1 MLTVAWYRFQATF
14 RRRWGG
20 YVAIVLLIGLV
31 GGLAMASLIA
41 ARRTES
47 SYPTFLAGTNP
58 SDLLVQPTTAV
69 TCTSGFVGQ
78 IARLPH
84 VRQVGCALAL
94 TAATLTRDGGLGT
107 VLLTRV
113 ELVASTDGLFSD
125 HQDRV
130 TITTGRAADPARAT
144 EIVASPAAA
153 ALFGLHVGSHLEV
166 GIDCSS
172 PTSSP
177 QCPTSPTAHYRTI
190 RLTVVG
196 IGVFNIQVVQ
206 DDIDRGHTGFLL
218 GTPALAQRFSACC
231 TNVTYDG
238 LRLVGGS
245 PDDRVVEKEYAHL
258 LATSSFTAGTGQ
270 QQFQIYDS
278 SVIEAEAQRAI
289 GPEAVALAVFGII
302 AALAALLIGI
312 QAISRQLQADAEDVA
327 VLRAVGA
334 GPWITSTDGLLGVMG
349 AVFGGTILAAGVAI
363 GLSPLALFGPVHEVE
378 PSPGFDFDWTVLG
391 LGALALV
398 FVLVG
403 VAGLITYRR
412 APHRSTA
419 QRRSDMRG
427 SRVVRAAVA
436 SGLPIAGVSGM
447 RFALEPGRG
456 RSSVPVRS
464 VIAGA
469 ILAITVVTAT
479 LTFGAS
485 LNTLISHPS
494 LYGWNFDYALYS
506 TDGYGPLPS
515 QTVDSLLAHDHQVTR
530 TTGAYF
536 ATVQIDGQTI
546 PAMVEPSRAALAPP
560 ILAGRGVDGPH
571 EVVLGPAT
579 LAQLHKRIGDTVV
592 VKPVIFRPIRLRIV
606 GTATLPTI
614 GTTLGIHQSVSTGA
628 VISTEAVP
636 SALLNSYGPFSG
648 PNAIFIRLRTGAD
661 PVAARQSLEKIA
673 QEIHRTFK
681 TPQATA
687 TFGPGVYYGID
698 IALLTVQRPAEIV
711 NYRSMGTTPGVLAG
725 GLALGA
731 VVALSLTL
739 VASVRH
745 RRHELALLK
754 TFGCTQRQLAI
765 AIASQSTV
773 IAIVGLIIGVP
784 LGLALGR
791 ILWDLFARQLSVV
804 AHSTVPTVLIVLVAV
819 GTLVLANF
827 VAALPGRRAARTP
840 TALVLRAE

>member
-20 YVAIVLLIGLV
+20 YLAIALLIGLV
-31 GGLAMASLIA
+31 GGLAMASLVA

-69 TCTSGFVGQ
+69 TCESGFVGQ

-84 VRQVGCALAL
+84 VKQVGCALAL
-94 TAATLTRDGGLGT
+94 TAETLTRNGELGT
-107 VLLTRV
+107 VLLTQV
-113 ELVASTDGLFSD
+113 ELVASTDGLFSGQ
-125 HQDRV
+125 QDRV
-130 TITTGRAADPARAT
+130 TITAGRAADPARAN
-144 EIVASPAAA
+144 EIVASPTAA

-177 QCPTSPTAHYRTI
+177 QCPTSPTAHYRTV

-196 IGVFNIQVVQ
+196 LGVFNTQVVQ

-218 GTPALAQRFSACC
+218 GSPALAKRFSACC

-245 PDDRVVEKEYAHL
+245 SDDKVVEQEYAHL
-258 LATSSFTAGTGQ
+258 LATSSFTAGAG

-334 GPWITSTDGLLGVMG
+334 GPWITSTDGFVGVVG

-363 GLSPLALFGPVHEVE
+363 GLSPLALFGPVHGVE

-403 VAGLITYRR
+403 VAGLVSYRR
-412 APHRSTA
+412 APHRITA
-419 QRRSDMRG
+419 QPRSGMRG
-427 SRVVRAAVA
+427 SRVVRAALA
-436 SGLPIAGVSGM
+436 SGLPIACVSGL

-485 LNTLISHPS
+485 LNTLISQPS

-515 QTVDSLLAHDHQVTR
+515 HTADSLLAHDHQVAS

-546 PAMVEPSRAALAPP
+546 PAMVEPSRATLAPP
-560 ILAGRGVDGPH
+560 ILAGRAVHGPH

-592 VKPVIFRPIRLRIV
+592 LKPVIFRPIRLRIV

-661 PVAARQSLEKIA
+661 PVAAPLLSLEKIA

-698 IALLTVQRPAEIV
+698 IALLPVQRPAEIV

-745 RRHELALLK
+745 RRRELALLK

-804 AHSTVPTVLIVLVAV
+804 AHSTVPTILIVLVAV

>member
-1 MLTVAWYRFQATF
+1 MLTVAWYRFRATF
-14 RRRWGG
+14 RRRWTG
-20 YVAIVLLIGLV
+20 YLAIVLLVGLV

-47 SYPTFLAGTNP
+47 SYPTFLARTNP
-58 SDLLVQPTTAV
+58 SDLLVQPTTQI
-69 TCTSGFVGQ
+69 TCASGFVSQ
-78 IARLPH
+78 MARLPH
-84 VRQVGCALAL
+84 VQRVGCALAL
-94 TAATLTRDGGLGT
+94 NAETLTRHGGVGT
-107 VLLTRV
+107 VLLTQV

-130 TITTGRAADPARAT
+130 TITAGRAADPARAD
-144 EIVASPAAA
+144 EVVASPTAA
-153 ALFGLHVGSHLEV
+153 ALFGLHVGSRLRV
-166 GIDCSS
+166 GIGCSS

-177 QCPTSPTAHYRTI
+177 QCSTSPTAHYRTV

-218 GTPALAQRFSACC
+218 GTPALAQKFTACC

-245 PDDRVVEKEYAHL
+245 RDDTVVEKEYAHL
-258 LATSSFTAGTGQ
+258 LATSSFTAGNGQ
-270 QQFQIYDS
+270 QQFQVYNS
-278 SVIEAEAQRAI
+278 SIIEAEAQRAI
-289 GPEAVALAVFGII
+289 GPEAVALGVFGII
-302 AALAALLIGI
+302 AAFAALLIGI
-312 QAISRQLQADAEDVA
+312 QAISRQLQADAEEVS
-327 VLRAVGA
+327 VLRALGA
-334 GPWITSTDGLLGVMG
+334 GSRITSTDGLLGIMG
-349 AVFGGTILAAGVAI
+349 AVFGGTVLAVGLAI

-378 PSPGFDFDWTVLG
+378 PSPGFDLDWTVLG

-398 FVLVG
+398 FVLG
-403 VAGLITYRR
+403 GMAGLITYRG
-412 APHRSTA
+412 APHRMTA
-419 QRRSDMRG
+419 HRRADVRG
-427 SRVVRAAVA
+427 SRLVRAAVA
-436 SGLPIAGVSGM
+436 GGLPVAGVSGL

-464 VIAGA
+464 IIVGA
-469 ILAITVVTAT
+469 VLAITVVTTT

-506 TDGYGPLPS
+506 TDGYGPIPS
-515 QTVDSLLAHDHQVTR
+515 HTADPLLAHDHDVAS

-536 ATVQIDGQTI
+536 ATAQIDGRTI
-546 PAMVEPSRAALAPP
+546 PAMVEPSRAAFAPP
-560 ILAGRGVDGPH
+560 ILTGHAVDGPH
-571 EVVLGPAT
+571 QIVLGPAT
-579 LAQLHKRIGDTVV
+579 LVQLHKRIGDSVV
-592 VKPVIFRPIRLRIV
+592 LTSLIFRPIRLRIV

-614 GTTLGIHQSVSTGA
+614 GTTLGIHQSMSTGA
-628 VISTEAVP
+628 VIANEAVP
-636 SALLNSYGPFSG
+636 AALLNSNGSFSG
-648 PNAIFIRLRTGAD
+648 PNAIFIRLRPGTD
-661 PVAARQSLEKIA
+661 PAAARRSLQKIA
-673 QEIHRTFK
+673 QEIHRTFN

-698 IALLTVQRPAEIV
+698 ISLLTVQRPAEIV
-711 NYRSMGTTPGVLAG
+711 NYRSMGTTPAVLAG

-739 VASVRH
+739 VASVR
-745 RRHELALLK
+745 RRRRELALLK
-754 TFGCTQRQLAI
+754 TFGFTQRQLAV

-773 IAIVGLIIGVP
+773 IAIVGLVIGIP
-784 LGLALGR
+784 LGIALGR
-791 ILWDLFARQLSVV
+791 FLWDLFARQLSVV
-804 AHSTVPTVLIVLVAV
+804 ADATVPTLLIVLVAA